1 MKLDTLAHASVSLW
15 ELFQPRKSLLQG
27 KNNLNL
33 SFGIIAMGANLPA
46 ATSTP
51 ADSLRAAMALLHSEP
66 DVSITRA
73 SQFWRTPAHPP
84 GSGRDFVNAAAGLLT
99 SLTPQALLE
108 RLHMIEA
115 RIGRDRSTGRWSAR
129 VLDLDLIG
137 WSDLILPDVATL
149 RHWMALPPDKQAQ
162 QAPDRLILPHP
173 RMHERGFVLVPLA
186 QIAPQWR
193 HPLTGQ
199 SVARML
205 AALPPSEIAQITPIR
220 A

>member
-1 MKLDTLAHASVSLW
+1 
-15 ELFQPRKSLLQG
+15 
-27 KNNLNL
+27 
-33 SFGIIAMGANLPA
+33 MGANLPTA
-46 ATSTP
+46 KTIP
-51 ADSLRAAMALLHSEP
+51 ADSLKAAMALLHSEP
-66 DVSITRA
+66 DVSITRI
-73 SQFWRTPAHPP
+73 SQFWRSPAYPA
-84 GSGRDFVNAAAGLLT
+84 GSGPDFVNAAACLLT

-108 RLHMIEA
+108 RLHLIEA
-115 RIGRDRSTGRWSAR
+115 RIGRDRSSGRWSAR

-137 WSDLILPDVATL
+137 WSDLILPDIATL

-205 AALPPSEIAQITPIR
+205 AALPASEIARITPIR